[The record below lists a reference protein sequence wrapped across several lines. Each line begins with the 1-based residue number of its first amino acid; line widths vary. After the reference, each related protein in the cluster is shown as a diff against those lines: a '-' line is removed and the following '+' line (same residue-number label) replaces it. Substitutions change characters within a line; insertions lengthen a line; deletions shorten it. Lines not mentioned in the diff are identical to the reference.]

1 MECAN
6 CGRFLRG
13 DLTQGFFESEKWKAA
28 LCPEGGNGGGDFL
41 VEDLGKLSIFYL
53 PVESSLYK
61 YMRICLWS
69 DAWRRLC
76 IHEQGKW
83 SIEY

>member
-1 MECAN
+1 MYAYILMECAN

-41 VEDLGKLSIFYL
+41 LEDFDELVVRRLL
-53 PVESSLYK
+53 RVAPAPYK
-61 YMRICLWS
+61 YMRIYLYS
-69 DAWRRLC
+69 AT
-76 IHEQGKW
+76 
-83 SIEY
+83 